1 MQTCTALTPPAGSE
15 TNPTNPT
22 DADAAALLLNWL
34 VNLPDGAE
42 PAEAARRLLQTL
54 PVPSDDQVA
63 VQFYNWLEQISS
75 YPQHRLN
82 AQFRPRTLARS
93 KN

>member
-1 MQTCTALTPPAGSE
+1 MQTCISLTPPADSK
-15 TNPTNPT
+15 TTSIN
-22 DADAAALLLNWL
+22 ADATALLLNWL
-34 VNLPDGAE
+34 VNLPDDTE
-42 PAEAARRLLQTL
+42 PAEAAQHLLQTL

-63 VQFYNWLEQISS
+63 VQFYNWLEQISN

-82 AQFRPRTLARS
+82 VQFRPRMLARR